1 MILTNDTVHRDQ
13 QGVVS
18 GFTRQNY
25 VAIFAVEDVSFDPN
39 TGLKFRIT
47 GRLSDLQQETVAR
60 FTPSTSANP
69 LPRPQTPSRTSV
81 PHIGN

>member
-18 GFTRQNY
+18 GFARQNY
-25 VAIFAVEDVSFDPN
+25 VAIFAVGDVSFDPN

-47 GRLSDLQQETVAR
+47 GRLSDLQ
-60 FTPSTSANP
+60 
-69 LPRPQTPSRTSV
+69 
-81 PHIGN
+81 